1 MIVNNINFCYVFI
14 CVEAVDSLFLE
25 ILKRP
30 AFLIPKC
37 QFSLPQLLKS
47 LRYPFTLDRQRP
59 SSFPQSHTQQAKAV
73 NYIMQVNGETRTD
86 WGNQQIKDS
95 NPVSYFLLSAPPPPP
110 LTLLSPFGSEHLV
123 SSPLGARKSRKIT
136 LPLPYLQEHKRY
148 DNETWRVD
156 SNV

>member
-47 LRYPFTLDRQRP
+47 LRYPITLDRQRP

-110 LTLLSPFGSEHLV
+110 PPHSPFSFWFRAPRVFPAGRSQVTQNHPPPSV
-123 SSPLGARKSRKIT
+123 SPRT
-136 LPLPYLQEHKRY
+136 
-148 DNETWRVD
+148 
-156 SNV
+156 